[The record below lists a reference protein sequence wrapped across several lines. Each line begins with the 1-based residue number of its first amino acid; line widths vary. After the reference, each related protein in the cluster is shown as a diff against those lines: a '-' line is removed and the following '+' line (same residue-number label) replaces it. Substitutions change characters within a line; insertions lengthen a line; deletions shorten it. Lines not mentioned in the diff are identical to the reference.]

1 MWKEMITMNHILQIA
16 NHMIEDLIHTWP
28 YLLLTIPIAVGVNM
42 SGMSRYIN
50 RAFTARPIVA
60 IFLATFLGAFSPLCS
75 SSVIPVVAAL
85 LIGGVPLAP
94 VMSFWLASPSMDPE
108 MFLLTVSKLGWE
120 LAIWRLATALV
131 LSLAG
136 GYVTHVL
143 VQRNLLGNKILRD
156 AQSTQVKTIGELFK
170 RAWQFVMARLRTF
183 IPNQEV
189 VCMTVGGVAVTLP
202 IQRPVEAISGC
213 DHSTDGK
220 PIGTASYETTP
231 DESCQ
236 ASKSAFWKRLG
247 METWNATTMVIKFMM
262 LAWLIGA
269 LIHLYIPETWI
280 TSTLGSNKTWAIIT
294 ATFLGIPIYTSNL
307 AVMPLVGGLLDQG
320 MHPGAALAFLIAGP
334 VTTLPAMSAVWGLV
348 NRKVFVLYIGFSL
361 IGAVVSGYVYSFT
374 L

>member
-1 MWKEMITMNHILQIA
+1 
-16 NHMIEDLIHTWP
+16 
-28 YLLLTIPIAVGVNM
+28 
-42 SGMSRYIN
+42 
-50 RAFTARPIVA
+50 
-60 IFLATFLGAFSPLCS
+60 
-75 SSVIPVVAAL
+75 
-85 LIGGVPLAP
+85 
-94 VMSFWLASPSMDPE
+94 MDPE

-156 AQSTQVKTIGELFK
+156 AQSAQVKTIGEILK
-170 RAWQFVMARLRTF
+170 RLWQFVIAWLRNSFT
-183 IPNQEV
+183 PKQEM
-189 VCMTVGGVAVTLP
+189 VCMTAGGMAVTLP

-294 ATFLGIPIYTSNL
+294 ATFLGIPIYISNL

-348 NRKVFVLYIGFSL
+348 NRKVFALYIGFSL